1 MKDIRI
7 GAVTCQ
13 CEAGNIEK
21 NMNILHEWVCT
32 AQQKK
37 VAVLCFPELNITGY
51 SIKKQILSSSFHLSD
66 PRIQKISNI
75 AIDNHMI
82 ILAGFLEHSSNQ
94 TAFASHLAAFPD
106 GLVRVYRKIHVA
118 PPEKH
123 MIIPGNSIPVFH
135 YQQITFGIQLCY
147 DAHFPEVST
156 AMALQ
161 GADIIFIPH
170 ASPHGSPEKKVRSW
184 MRHLSARAF
193 DNGLFIVACN
203 QSGENGD
210 GLTFP
215 SLCLVIGPTGEILEK
230 KHSCGNDM
238 VVADLK
244 FNDIETVREH
254 RMKYFLPHRRPDIYR
269 QILT

>member
-32 AQQKK
+32 ARQKK

-184 MRHLSARAF
+184 MRHLSPGHLIMVCLLWPATRAAKMETDLRF
-193 DNGLFIVACN
+193 HPFAWLSVLPVKYWRKNIPVAMIWW
-203 QSGENGD
+203 
-210 GLTFP
+210 L
-215 SLCLVIGPTGEILEK
+215 
-230 KHSCGNDM
+230 
-238 VVADLK
+238 
-244 FNDIETVREH
+244 
-254 RMKYFLPHRRPDIYR
+254 
-269 QILT
+269 QI